1 MTSVKGFESGQ
12 SIRRGWE
19 IFKANALYLVLVFVI
34 VSAVY
39 GVIERAEA
47 YEERYPFPVGL
58 MIRFG
63 SMIAFALVELAIIN
77 VALKMARGAEA
88 TFDHLI
94 SGISVFI
101 KYLIG
106 SILYYVVIVAGLFVL
121 VLPGIYLAI
130 KYGFYGYLILEED
143 LDPLEAFKTS
153 ARMTDGIKLEL
164 FFYYILLILINVL
177 GLLCFVVGVFVS
189 WPVTRVA
196 LASVYMELREQVRAP
211 VVSPPIS
218 EG

>member
-1 MTSVKGFESGQ
+1 V
-12 SIRRGWE
+12 
-19 IFKANALYLVLVFVI
+19 VFVI

-47 YEERYPFPVGL
+47 YEDRYPFPVGL
-58 MIRFG
+58 LIRFG
-63 SMIAFALVELAIIN
+63 AMIALALVEIAIIN
-77 VALKMARGAEA
+77 VAVKMVRGAEA

-94 SGISVFI
+94 SGIAVFI
-101 KYLIG
+101 KFLIG
-106 SILYYVVIVAGLFVL
+106 SILYYIVIFVGLLVL

-130 KYGFYGYLILEED
+130 KYGFYGYLIVEED

-164 FFYYILLILINVL
+164 FFYYILLILINGLGVL
-177 GLLCFVVGVFVS
+177 CLGVGVFVS

-196 LASVYMELREQVRAP
+196 LASVYAELREQVRTP
-211 VVSPPIS
+211 VDAPPIAD
-218 EG
+218 G